1 MKKDLLKEI
10 SFIKKLTSKLMN
22 EQFDEVEPD
31 KYDCLKSYLNF
42 AFIPTEYDDEDDID
56 FSDGSNVTGG
66 GDLGLWNDNKV
77 PSIDDESAFIRFVK
91 YLKSVSSEENALYD
105 DDECTGIYFDDMKP
119 ILKELYFQKIEEL
132 SNGQNM
138 GDGSNEL
145 EIILSIAEQVPQDDY
160 EDAFDWMNAV
170 FSQVEFELDDEDGN
184 LRFEHGDTILD
195 LWQK

>member
-1 MKKDLLKEI
+1 MKKELLKEI

-22 EQFDEVEPD
+22 EQFDEVGPN
-31 KYDCLKSYLNF
+31 KHDCLKSYLDL
-42 AFIPTEYDDEDDID
+42 AFEPTKYDDEDDID
-56 FSDGSNVTGG
+56 FSDGSSIIGG

-77 PSIDDESAFIRFVK
+77 PSIDDESAFKRFVK
-91 YLKSVSSEENALYD
+91 YLKSVSSKENALYD

-132 SNGQNM
+132 SNRQNM
-138 GDGSNEL
+138 GDGSNEF

-170 FSQVEFELDDEDGN
+170 FSQAEFELDDEDGN
-184 LRFEHGDTILD
+184 LRSEYGDTILD